1 MDCGYITLD
10 ENMSKDGIKYEF
22 GKRYK
27 SKMEYS
33 PFFGSLFFS
42 VNSTNNEKLKYI
54 EIEIFNESEINKA
67 TDFKIVKEVNYLN
80 FYKPELKSFSHSP
93 YILAIKCKDKEALE
107 SLFPVITEK
116 HADAVINSNVE
127 PYINLLLNTNA
138 YNFNALAKVIKKYGR
153 NKILDEVRTSEITHM
168 NAKIEAAKIGR
179 PQDLDVLI
187 NDSNNL
193 IVGKV
198 LENGRFKDINSCLDK
213 GVSYYRN
220 FDANIIRTGID
231 KYLDSFTKY
240 LNYFNQ
246 SILMDIVEIGRKKD
260 LDILVKSKFEKIRSE
275 VAKHGFNEHL
285 DILVHDKSS
294 LVLQSVLEHERK
306 KDIDIIKK
314 SKNAK
319 NLDFSKIKYIWE

>member
-1 MDCGYITLD
+1 MNYGFITLD
-10 ENMSKDGIKYEF
+10 ENMSKNGIKYEF

-42 VNSTNNEKLKYI
+42 VNSTDNEKLKYI

-127 PYINLLLNTNA
+127 PYIDLLLNTDA

-153 NKILDEVRTSEITHM
+153 NKLLDEVRISGITNM
-168 NAKIEAAKIGR
+168 NAKIETAKIGR
-179 PQDLDVLI
+179 PQDLDVLV

-198 LENGRFKDINSCLDK
+198 LENGRFKDINRYLSGSVL
-213 GVSYYRN
+213 VRRN
-220 FDANIIRTGID
+220 FDNNIIRTGID
-231 KYLDSFTKY
+231 KYLDRYVKY
-240 LNYFNQ
+240 TGEQ
-246 SILMDIVEIGRKKD
+246 ILIEVAEIGRKKD
-260 LDILVKSKFEKIRSE
+260 LDSLVKSKSERVRSI
-275 VAKHGFNEHL
+275 VASHGFDEHL
-285 DILVHDKSS
+285 DILVHDKSTM
-294 LVLQSVLEHERK
+294 VLQSVLDVGRE
-306 KDIDIIKK
+306 KDIDFLRK
-314 SKNAK
+314 SIYAK
-319 NLDFSKIKYIWE
+319 ELDFSKK

>member
-1 MDCGYITLD
+1 MNYGFITLD
-10 ENMSKDGIKYEF
+10 ENMSKNGIKYEF

-42 VNSTNNEKLKYI
+42 VNSTDNEKLKYI

-127 PYINLLLNTNA
+127 PYIDLLLNTDA

-153 NKILDEVRTSEITHM
+153 NKLLDEVRISGITNM
-168 NAKIEAAKIGR
+168 NAKIETAKIGR
-179 PQDLDVLI
+179 PQDLDVLV

-198 LENGRFKDINSCLDK
+198 LENGRFKDINRYLSGSVL
-213 GVSYYRN
+213 VRRN
-220 FDANIIRTGID
+220 FDNNIIRTGID
-231 KYLDSFTKY
+231 KYLDRYVKY
-240 LNYFNQ
+240 TGEQ
-246 SILMDIVEIGRKKD
+246 ILIEVAEIGRKKD
-260 LDILVKSKFEKIRSE
+260 LDSLVKSKSERVRSI
-275 VAKHGFNEHL
+275 VASHGFDEHL
-285 DILVHDKSS
+285 DILVHDKSTM
-294 LVLQSVLEHERK
+294 VLQSVLDVGRE
-306 KDIDIIKK
+306 KDIDFLRKSIYAKK
-314 SKNAK
+314 
-319 NLDFSKIKYIWE
+319 LDFF